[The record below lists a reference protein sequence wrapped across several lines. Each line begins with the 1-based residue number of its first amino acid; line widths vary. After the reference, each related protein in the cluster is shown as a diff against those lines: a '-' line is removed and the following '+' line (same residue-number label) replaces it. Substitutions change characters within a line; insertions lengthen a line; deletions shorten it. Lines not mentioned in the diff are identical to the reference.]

1 MQWLKAHDLDERT
14 YAIFFKMINSTK
26 VCAGTPMEA
35 EYSQIFEKACQQFPT
50 LKEIKDN
57 DIVEQANAYF
67 QRIYTSRQ
75 TIEDAIEMLKR
86 FKNSNDPRETDI
98 FKCMIHNL
106 FDEYRFFHKYPE
118 KELRITGILFG
129 TLIQHQLVQNITLG
143 IALRYVLEALRLG
156 ARGYLLKDAAAQE
169 LELALRAL
177 SRNESY
183 LSPGIAQTVIQS
195 AVLDGRDASVATPSV
210 LTPRQ
215 TEILRLIA
223 RGCSTREIAEGL
235 GLSVKTIETH
245 RSQIMDRLNV
255 HDVPSLVLYA
265 VRTGLVNPDD

>member
-1 MQWLKAHDLDERT
+1 MKRVALIDDHGLVRAGLKALVKDQPGYEVVAEGDDGSDVEAILKQARPDILLLDISMKQMSGLDVLRRWRLLYPDVQVLMLSMHT
-14 YAIFFKMINSTK
+14 N
-26 VCAGTPMEA
+26 A
-35 EYSQIFEKACQQFPT
+35 E
-50 LKEIKDN
+50 
-57 DIVEQANAYF
+57 
-67 QRIYTSRQ
+67 
-75 TIEDAIEMLKR
+75 
-86 FKNSNDPRETDI
+86 
-98 FKCMIHNL
+98 
-106 FDEYRFFHKYPE
+106 
-118 KELRITGILFG
+118 
-129 TLIQHQLVQNITLG
+129 
-143 IALRYVLEALRLG
+143 YVLEALRLG

-195 AVLDGRDASVATPSV
+195 AVLDSREPNVASPSI

>member
-1 MQWLKAHDLDERT
+1 MKRVALIDDHGLVRAGLKA
-14 YAIFFKMINSTK
+14 
-26 VCAGTPMEA
+26 
-35 EYSQIFEKACQQFPT
+35 
-50 LKEIKDN
+50 
-57 DIVEQANAYF
+57 
-67 QRIYTSRQ
+67 
-75 TIEDAIEMLKR
+75 
-86 FKNSNDPRETDI
+86 
-98 FKCMIHNL
+98 
-106 FDEYRFFHKYPE
+106 
-118 KELRITGILFG
+118 
-129 TLIQHQLVQNITLG
+129 LVQDQPGYEVVAEGDDGSDVEAILKQARPDILLLDISMKQMG
-143 IALRYVLEALRLG
+143 GLDVLRRWRLLYPDVQVLMLSMHTNAEYVLEALRLG